1 MSFVTISDFEQLI
14 QSSDLDIVL
23 ANNDSNITQS
33 IFAAMSEVKSYI
45 RHRYDVDRIFK
56 TTNLFNIA
64 TTYAVDDLVEITAT
78 AYSSVTTYA
87 KDSYVSYES
96 DVYKCLAN
104 GTLNKVPTNTSYW
117 TKIGKDK
124 GLYVCI
130 AIATAIDVNNRLYFI
145 EAEDQQLLR
154 TYVIDITLYHAHS
167 RIQPRNIPEW
177 RIQRRDDAIDFLKQI
192 KKGDITMSLP
202 IYSDATV
209 GQRISYGGNDKIEN
223 YF

>member
-1 MSFVTISDFEQLI
+1 MSFVTISDFRQLI
-14 QSSDLDIVL
+14 QSTDLDIVL
-23 ANNDSNITQS
+23 ADDDSNITQS

-64 TTYAVDDLVEITAT
+64 STYAVDDLVELQAT
-78 AYSSVTTYA
+78 GYSATITYA
-87 KDSYVSYES
+87 QDSYVSYES
-96 DVYKCLAN
+96 DVFKCLAN
-104 GTLNKVPTNTSYW
+104 GTLNKVPTDTTYW
-117 TKIGKDK
+117 DKIGKDR

-130 AIATAIDVNNRLYFI
+130 TISTAIDVNNRTYWI
-145 EAEDQQLLR
+145 EAEDTQLLR

-177 RIQRRDDAIDFLKQI
+177 RIQRRDDAIDFLKQV
-192 KKGDITMSLP
+192 KKGDITLNLP
-202 IYSDATV
+202 IYSDTSI